1 MVCLFAL
8 LMTAIFVI
16 FLSHLPVRVVT
27 PQIARL
33 RYYAC
38 QNGIFGGPLSSSLN
52 EFDWRKAFIWKAS
65 DTEYRQRQVPQFFE
79 VLTPRIYAHLYYW
92 FGPFMWLPL
101 CLVMVVIIAGLIFLI
116 VRQWTGDWL
125 PGLVAG
131 SFWLMTPEVL
141 VGHHAP
147 MRYAKDFVTIEILG
161 IIVLF
166 LAIREKGRRRAWL
179 IGICATV
186 IWAIGLFTD
195 EYILFTLPAFVVAL
209 LTWPWLKSLRVILII
224 SFFLLTAISLYLFI
238 NILPGFISPDIKKP
252 LARLSLSAWPGFGS
266 LFIRNIRYLLL
277 NTWDNLSYTFGGTNP
292 QYPVQII
299 PAACSGIALIFTALV
314 SRAWKGWGK
323 MIVFWAVTTV
333 AVGGILLPEGND
345 ILHQITYYNRPLI
358 ALLMI
363 VLGLF
368 TANIFRSHRYWPT
381 ILWLTALIICAIT
394 NLFIITIS
402 IQDDPEEAYLTRYGL
417 NNITQL
423 HSRLRSNDLKQP
435 VFVSYPRFP
444 EPVNAVYEEL
454 EWITSF
460 TLDNGFPWSLYRSI
474 MPRLY
479 LRHFEEGEL
488 RANPKQFARW
498 AGADEHAYRSAANYF
513 YDMPEGVVWDL
524 DAIQKNMILPGED
537 ILWKSFDGRKKA
549 ATLINDLLGAAPFV
563 SLEAG
568 KWHIT
573 LPMPREDKPLV
584 MIFAI
589 RHDEKTVFSVPEAL
603 NIREEICSYRWAF
616 QIFNVEIKPG
626 VELVHLFIKTSGD
639 AEVIGP
645 ILVPLEIASP
655 VPPSARK
662 NIPLAGVPLLELRGV
677 TRD

>member
-1 MVCLFAL
+1 MVCLFTL
-8 LMTAIFVI
+8 LMVAMFVI
-16 FLSHLPVRVVT
+16 FLAHLPVRVVT

-38 QNGIFGGPLSSSLN
+38 QNGLTGGPLSSSLK
-52 EFDWRKAFIWKAS
+52 EFDWRKAFIWRAS

-79 VLTPRIYAHLYYW
+79 VLTPRLYAHLYYW

-101 CLVMVVIIAGLIFLI
+101 CLVMVFVIALLIFLI
-116 VRQWTGDWL
+116 VRQWTGGWL
-125 PGLVAG
+125 AGLVAG

-147 MRYAKDFVTIEILG
+147 MRYAKDFATIEILG
-161 IIVLF
+161 I
-166 LAIREKGRRRAWL
+166 LALIKLIRPEERSRAWF
-179 IGICATV
+179 IGITASI
-186 IWAIGLFTD
+186 IWTFGLFTD
-195 EYILFTLPAFVVAL
+195 EYILFTLPAFIIAF
-209 LTWPWLKSLRVILII
+209 LTWPQLKRARIVLLI
-224 SFFLLTAISLYLFI
+224 SFSLLAAVSLYLFLHV
-238 NILPGFISPDIKKP
+238 LPGFISPEMKKP
-252 LARLSLSAWPGFGS
+252 LSRMSLDSWPGFGS

-277 NTWDNLSYTFGGTNP
+277 NTWDNLSYTFGWSKP
-292 QYPVQII
+292 HYPAQII
-299 PAACSGIALIFTALV
+299 PAAFSGIALIFTALV

-381 ILWLTALIICAIT
+381 VLWLTALIICAIT
-394 NLFIITIS
+394 NLFVITIS

-417 NNITQL
+417 NNITHL

-435 VFVSYPRFP
+435 VFVSYPRFT
-444 EPVNAVYEEL
+444 EPVNSVYDEL

-460 TLDNGFPWSLYRSI
+460 TLENGFPWSLYRAI

-488 RANPKQFARW
+488 RANPKQFAHW
-498 AGADEHAYRSAANYF
+498 KAADEHQYRNSCRSF

-524 DAIQKNMILPGED
+524 AAIKKNMILPGED
-537 ILWKSFDGRKKA
+537 ILWKSFNGREKA
-549 ATLINDLLGAAPFV
+549 ASVINDLLGAAPFV

-568 KWHIT
+568 EWRVA
-573 LPMPREDKPLV
+573 LPMLRENEPLV

-589 RHDEKTVFSVPEAL
+589 RHDEKTVFSVPEAM
-603 NIREEICSYRWAF
+603 NPREEGCSYRWAF
-616 QIFNVEIKPG
+616 QIFDVEIKPG
-626 VELVHLFIKTSGD
+626 SGSVHLIVKTEGN

-645 ILVPLEIASP
+645 VLVPADEVTL

-662 NIPLAGVPLLELRGV
+662 NIPPAGVPLLKLRGGKH
-677 TRD
+677 D